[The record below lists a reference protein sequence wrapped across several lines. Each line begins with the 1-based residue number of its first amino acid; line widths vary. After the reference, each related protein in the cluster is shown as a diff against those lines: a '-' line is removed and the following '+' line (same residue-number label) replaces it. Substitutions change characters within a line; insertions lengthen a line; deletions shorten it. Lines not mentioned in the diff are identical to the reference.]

1 MGMSDYL
8 ENKLIDF
15 IFRGVQYIPSENL
28 YVALC
33 TTVPEDSD
41 SGSTISEISGGNY
54 SRVKIPCLASSWY
67 STGGSTTAVSNGS
80 NGRTGNAVPVE
91 WNNITWQGTVI
102 AMAIC
107 DSPNGGNMLVYGEL
121 TQSKT
126 IIPGN
131 SLTFLVNQITYTID
145 D

>member
-15 IFRGVQYIPSENL
+15 IFRGIQYIPSENL
-28 YVALC
+28 YIALC

-41 SGSTISEISGGNY
+41 SGSTIAEISGGNY
-54 SRVKIPCLASSWY
+54 SRVKIPCQASSWY
-67 STGGSTTAVSNGS
+67 STDGSTTLVSNGI
-80 NGRTGNAVPVE
+80 NGRTGNATPVE
-91 WNNITWQGTVI
+91 WSNITWEGTII

-107 DSPNGGNMLVYGEL
+107 DSPTGGNMLFYGEL
-121 TQSKT
+121 TQTKT
-126 IIPGN
+126 VVPGN